1 MSDDEISGEWM
12 TKTGD
17 ERMLDVHQSST
28 DLKMNA
34 LQCKVYQ
41 FLLNSV
47 ISSRENTTVN
57 FLRLVLVWQPP
68 INDWRLLLLLNRT
81 TYVHTE
87 LMS

>member
-12 TKTGD
+12 TKTGE
-17 ERMLDVHQSST
+17 ERMLDAHQSST

-34 LQCKVYQ
+34 LQRKVYQ

-57 FLRLVLVWQPP
+57 FLRLVLVWQTP

>member
-12 TKTGD
+12 TKTGE
-17 ERMLDVHQSST
+17 ERMLDAHQSLK

-34 LQCKVYQ
+34 LQRKVYQ
-41 FLLNSV
+41 FLLNSL
-47 ISSRENTTVN
+47 ISSRENTTVS
-57 FLRLVLVWQPP
+57 FLRLVLVRQTP
-68 INDWRLLLLLNRT
+68 INDWRLPLLLNRT